1 MFSDRRRG
9 VTLIEVMGAMGI
21 FSFGV
26 LMVMSMTTS
35 LSGRYQ
41 ANTLTT
47 NISIAGQT
55 RLDSLAV
62 LEYEDVS
69 VGVVS
74 DTMTI
79 SNELYTCT
87 ITVTQTD
94 PVSRTVQVSLDPS
107 DGVGPVFDGTTYV
120 ARVW

>member
-1 MFSDRRRG
+1 
-9 VTLIEVMGAMGI
+9 
-21 FSFGV
+21 
-26 LMVMSMTTS
+26 MSMTTS